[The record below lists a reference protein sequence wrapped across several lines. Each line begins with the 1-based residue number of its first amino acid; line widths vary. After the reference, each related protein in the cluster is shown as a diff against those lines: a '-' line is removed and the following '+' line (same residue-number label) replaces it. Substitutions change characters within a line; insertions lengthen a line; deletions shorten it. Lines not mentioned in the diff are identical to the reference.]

1 MTIREKITTLGLSPQ
16 QTIEI
21 TLLLMESH
29 TIGFAQGCK
38 TVKPDV
44 KPDGLAFV
52 SAELAF
58 KVLDNT
64 HEPAPAAPNIGVASA
79 VFGYDFSND
88 LP

>member
-1 MTIREKITTLGLSPQ
+1 MTIREKITSLGLNPK

-38 TVKPDV
+38 TVAPDV
-44 KPDGLAFV
+44 NTDGLAFV
-52 SAELAF
+52 AAKLAF
-58 KVLDNT
+58 NILDHT
-64 HEPAPAAPNIGVASA
+64 HEPAPAAPNISVASA
-79 VFGYDFSND
+79 VFGYDFNND

>member
-1 MTIREKITTLGLSPQ
+1 MTIKEKITSLGLSPA

-21 TLLLMESH
+21 TLLIMECH

-38 TVKPDV
+38 TVCPDV
-44 KPDGLAFV
+44 NPDGLAFV
-52 SAELAF
+52 SAEMAF
-58 KVLDNT
+58 KVLEHD
-64 HEPAPAAPNIGVASA
+64 HQPAPTAPNIGVASA